1 MGRFHILR
9 ALALVF
15 AVASVGSV
23 AGCNPAT
30 FLWFLNRGDGKQ
42 PPAYPLTP
50 KEKQEEVTVALL
62 ITASPTL
69 PMEFAG
75 VERELATML
84 SRKLVA
90 ESKDAKKPL
99 KPIKVIEQNKVDK
112 YLASNPNWKVSSP
125 GTIAK
130 GVGADYLLDISIGSI
145 SLYSSDFG
153 REACQGNATLQVAVY
168 DADEPGSPKSNYPM
182 SFTCPASNAGLTAPA
197 QYRNQFLEQL
207 ARKLA
212 FQHVP
217 HPSEMEIGSRLDRR

>member
-1 MGRFHILR
+1 MGRFHFLR
-9 ALALVF
+9 ATALVV
-15 AVASVGSV
+15 AAASVGGV

-42 PPAYPLTP
+42 PAQYPLMP
-50 KEKQEEVTVALL
+50 KKDREDVTVALL
-62 ITASPTL
+62 VTPSPTL
-69 PMEFAG
+69 PVEFAG
-75 VERELATML
+75 VERELASL
-84 SRKLVA
+84 LGRKLA
-90 ESKDAKKPL
+90 EETKEVKKPL
-99 KPIKVIEQNKVDK
+99 KPIKVIDQSKVDR

-125 GTIAK
+125 GAIANA
-130 GVGADYLLDISIGSI
+130 VGADYLLDVSIGSM

-168 DADEPGSPKSNYPM
+168 DADDPGSPKSNYPVA
-182 SFTCPASNAGLTAPA
+182 FQCPASNAGLTAPA
-197 QYRNQFLEQL
+197 QYRVQFLDQL